1 MSDFKNAL
9 VIGNGSSRQ
18 NFKYSESIIRTYGC
32 NAIYRSNIKI
42 DDLIAIDPA
51 IQHEIYS
58 SNYVKKKRCWF
69 ASWKSISNNRDYKA
83 LLEYVEHNKIIE
95 NKRNKS
101 DRCIIAGSGDKFYI
115 TWLYEE
121 DLVNDIGLVY
131 KSTGDVAINLAIKHE
146 YTNIF
151 LLGFDG
157 AGNIYRGTENYH
169 NEDGPLKEWW
179 DDHEKIY
186 KENPDISF
194 YRINCKMLPSDALN
208 CIYINNMEF
217 LEMI

>member
-58 SNYVKKKRCWF
+58 SDYVKKRRCWF

-83 LLEYVEHNKIIE
+83 LLEYVEHNKCKII
-95 NKRNKS
+95 
-101 DRCIIAGSGDKFYI
+101 G
-115 TWLYEE
+115 
-121 DLVNDIGLVY
+121 Y
-131 KSTGDVAINLAIKHE
+131 KSTNHRLALELRDNGTLKKIIDNEIKQ
-146 YTNIF
+146 
-151 LLGFDG
+151 L
-157 AGNIYRGTENYH
+157 
-169 NEDGPLKEWW
+169 
-179 DDHEKIY
+179 
-186 KENPDISF
+186 
-194 YRINCKMLPSDALN
+194 
-208 CIYINNMEF
+208 
-217 LEMI
+217 